1 MDDHR
6 ASNGNGDAGDACY
19 RGGTIFGLCY
29 LCTVS
34 FVRRS
39 GDLTISNRW
48 QTSECADYSYTGA
61 PPGRDLALRFS
72 YGYVAQFLEG
82 NASLCSKKY
91 GASGRNVCYSASV
104 R

>member
-19 RGGTIFGLCY
+19 RGGTILGLCY

-48 QTSECADYSYTGA
+48 QTSECADYSYTVA
-61 PPGRDLALRFS
+61 PPGRELALRFAHGS
-72 YGYVAQFLEG
+72 VARCLAG
-82 NASLCSKKY
+82 KVSLCSRDY
-91 GASGRNVCYSASV
+91 GASRPRVS
-104 R
+104 